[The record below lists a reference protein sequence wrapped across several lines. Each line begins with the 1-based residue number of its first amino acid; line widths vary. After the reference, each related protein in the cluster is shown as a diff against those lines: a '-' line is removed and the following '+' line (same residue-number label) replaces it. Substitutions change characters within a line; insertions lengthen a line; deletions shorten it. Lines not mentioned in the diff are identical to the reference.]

1 MTNTPATAI
10 PVTVAKSRTATT
22 TGRTVSLSSILGA
35 PMLLLLLLLSR
46 SNLGEAVG
54 NRTAEAVGN
63 RSAEA
68 VGNRSAEAVGTRSA
82 EAVGTRVAEAV
93 GTRVAEAVVVVL
105 VMVVVTVAV
114 GRSIVEGSSEG
125 GCVLSSPQLAT
136 ARRRK
141 QGDDTTNN
149 VLEVSAG
156 GLVYEH
162 NCMGKLLYGISQ
174 R

>member
-22 TGRTVSLSSILGA
+22 TGRTVSLSSLLGT

-54 NRTAEAVGN
+54 NR
-63 RSAEA
+63 
-68 VGNRSAEAVGTRSA
+68 SAEAVGTGVA
-82 EAVGTRVAEAV
+82 EAVGTRVAEAVGTGAAEAVGTRVAEAVGTGAAEAV

-125 GCVLSSPQLAT
+125 G
-136 ARRRK
+136 
-141 QGDDTTNN
+141 
-149 VLEVSAG
+149 
-156 GLVYEH
+156 
-162 NCMGKLLYGISQ
+162 
-174 R
+174 

>member
-22 TGRTVSLSSILGA
+22 TGRTVSLSSLLGA
-35 PMLLLLLLLSR
+35 PMLLLLLLLVVFLLLSR

-54 NRTAEAVGN
+54 NRAAEAVGD

-68 VGNRSAEAVGTRSA
+68 VV
-82 EAVGTRVAEAV
+82 VVLV
-93 GTRVAEAVVVVL
+93 MVVVMVVVVLVMVVVVLVMVVVVL

-114 GRSIVEGSSEG
+114 GRSIVEESSEG

-136 ARRRK
+136 GRRRK
-141 QGDDTTNN
+141 QGDDTANN

-162 NCMGKLLYGISQ
+162 NCMGKLLYGVSQ

>member
-22 TGRTVSLSSILGA
+22 TGRTVSLPSLLGT
-35 PMLLLLLLLSR
+35 PMLLLLLLLLSR

-54 NRTAEAVGN
+54 NRV
-63 RSAEA
+63 
-68 VGNRSAEAVGTRSA
+68 A

-93 GTRVAEAVVVVL
+93 GTGVAEAVGTGVAEVVVVVVL

-114 GRSIVEGSSEG
+114 GRSTVEGSSEG

-136 ARRRK
+136 GRRRK

-162 NCMGKLLYGISQ
+162 NCMGKLLYGVSQ

>member
-10 PVTVAKSRTATT
+10 PMTVAKSRTAAT
-22 TGRTVSLSSILGA
+22 TGRTVSLPSILGT
-35 PMLLLLLLLSR
+35 PMLLLLLLLLLSR

-54 NRTAEAVGN
+54 TRTAEAVGTG
-63 RSAEA
+63 A
-68 VGNRSAEAVGTRSA
+68 A

-93 GTRVAEAVVVVL
+93 GTRVAEAVVVVVL

-136 ARRRK
+136 GRRRK

-149 VLEVSAG
+149 VHVSVCGRAG
-156 GLVYEH
+156 V
-162 NCMGKLLYGISQ
+162 
-174 R
+174 